1 MGLSPR
7 AWFLPDRTQP
17 PRNHSLQP
25 ELCRLLMVPPKMAR
39 LPNLQRSVKFVWFS
53 DLVIF
58 LLIKNWNFI
67 EFLHWRFNDK
77 VTLFFTS
84 RSTSLYPM
92 WLGEVLLAL
101 EWMGEQQ
108 ADMNPPKV
116 RVFHFFQSV
125 ATCRWPDI
133 DKGLCAVWSNI
144 CPPILTNF

>member
-58 LLIKNWNFI
+58 LLIENWNFI

-77 VTLFFTS
+77 VTLFFHVQVHQSISNVTGGGSLSIGVDGGTTS
-84 RSTSLYPM
+84 RHESTKGKSFP
-92 WLGEVLLAL
+92 LL
-101 EWMGEQQ
+101 
-108 ADMNPPKV
+108 
-116 RVFHFFQSV
+116 SV
-125 ATCRWPDI
+125 
-133 DKGLCAVWSNI
+133 SSHM
-144 CPPILTNF
+144 